1 MRLKKYFKNTFI
13 LHFTFSLFVLPT
25 SSWSQ
30 QTSFKIDEERIELQ
44 LKRLSLF
51 GMNDKGGNDR
61 VAFSDYD
68 LEARAYLTTYLTEL
82 GLDVTVDAAGNLL
95 ARKAGKN
102 PDLKPIAFGSHIDA
116 VPNGGHY
123 DGDVG
128 VIGAIEVL
136 ETLIENKIETAHPL
150 ELIIFSNEEGA
161 IFGSRAIAG
170 KIDLETLEGKTAS
183 GYTNGEGILRLGGN
197 PEKVMEVKRSQDE
210 LHAFLELHIEQG
222 NILHKNK
229 IDIGVV
235 EGIVGL
241 KWWDV
246 EITGKTNHAGTTPMN
261 DRQDAMLAA
270 AQFVLAVNEIIT
282 KTEGAQVGTVGR
294 IEAFPGAPNVI
305 PGKVILSLE
314 IRDLDAAKIILM
326 FKQIEAKAH
335 EIGKSTETS
344 FEFKPIDA
352 TAEPALTD
360 IRIQDIIRQNA
371 IDLNYSQKTMPSG
384 AGHDAQDMAVITPTG
399 MIFVPSVNGISH
411 APQEYSTPEAIAKG
425 ANVLLHSILDI
436 DKLEFRKN

>member
-1 MRLKKYFKNTFI
+1 MFKHIESIIYYLDFSISTFQLTMRQNFFLKNTFI
-13 LHFTFSLFVLPT
+13 LHFTFSLFVLPI

-170 KIDLETLEGKTAS
+170 KIDMETLEGK
-183 GYTNGEGILRLGGN
+183 N
-197 PEKVMEVKRSQDE
+197 
-210 LHAFLELHIEQG
+210 
-222 NILHKNK
+222 
-229 IDIGVV
+229 
-235 EGIVGL
+235 
-241 KWWDV
+241 
-246 EITGKTNHAGTTPMN
+246 
-261 DRQDAMLAA
+261 
-270 AQFVLAVNEIIT
+270 
-282 KTEGAQVGTVGR
+282 
-294 IEAFPGAPNVI
+294 
-305 PGKVILSLE
+305 
-314 IRDLDAAKIILM
+314 
-326 FKQIEAKAH
+326 
-335 EIGKSTETS
+335 
-344 FEFKPIDA
+344 
-352 TAEPALTD
+352 
-360 IRIQDIIRQNA
+360 
-371 IDLNYSQKTMPSG
+371 
-384 AGHDAQDMAVITPTG
+384 
-399 MIFVPSVNGISH
+399 
-411 APQEYSTPEAIAKG
+411 
-425 ANVLLHSILDI
+425 
-436 DKLEFRKN
+436 

>member
-1 MRLKKYFKNTFI
+1 
-13 LHFTFSLFVLPT
+13 V
-25 SSWSQ
+25 
-30 QTSFKIDEERIELQ
+30 
-44 LKRLSLF
+44 
-51 GMNDKGGNDR
+51 
-61 VAFSDYD
+61 
-68 LEARAYLTTYLTEL
+68 
-82 GLDVTVDAAGNLL
+82 
-95 ARKAGKN
+95 
-102 PDLKPIAFGSHIDA
+102 
-116 VPNGGHY
+116 
-123 DGDVG
+123 
-128 VIGAIEVL
+128 
-136 ETLIENKIETAHPL
+136 
-150 ELIIFSNEEGA
+150 
-161 IFGSRAIAG
+161 
-170 KIDLETLEGKTAS
+170 
-183 GYTNGEGILRLGGN
+183 
-197 PEKVMEVKRSQDE
+197 
-210 LHAFLELHIEQG
+210 
-222 NILHKNK
+222 LHKNK
-229 IDIGVV
+229 LDIGVV

-246 EITGKTNHAGTTPMN
+246 EITGLTNHAGTTPMN
-261 DRQDAMLAA
+261 DRKDAMIAA

>member
-13 LHFTFSLFVLPT
+13 LHFIFSLFVLPT

-170 KIDLETLEGKTAS
+170 KIDAETLEGKTAS
-183 GYTNGEGILRLGGN
+183 GYTNGEGVLRLGGN
-197 PEKVMEVKRSQDE
+197 PEKVMEVKRSQDD

-270 AQFVLAVNEIIT
+270 AQFVLAVNEIVT
-282 KTEGAQVGTVGR
+282 EMEGAQVGTVGR
-294 IEAFPGAPNVI
+294 INAFPGVPNVI
-305 PGKVILSLE
+305 PGKVVASLE
-314 IRDLDAAKIILM
+314 LRDLDAEKIELL
-326 FKQIEAKAH
+326 FNQISKKALA
-335 EIGKSTETS
+335 IGEETNTK
-344 FEFKPIDA
+344 FTFIPLDA
-352 TAEPALTD
+352 TAAPALTD
-360 IRIQDIIRQNA
+360 TRIQEIIRQNA
-371 IDLNYSQKTMPSG
+371 DQLGYTHKTMPSG

-411 APQEYSTPEAIAKG
+411 APDEYSSPEAIAKG
-425 ANVLLHSILDI
+425 VNVLLLSILSLDTT
-436 DKLEFRKN
+436 DFK

>member
-1 MRLKKYFKNTFI
+1 MSTRFLLKSPFILLCICFLGLQFSLAQNSLRVNSDRLEANLKK
-13 LHFTFSLFVLPT
+13 
-25 SSWSQ
+25 
-30 QTSFKIDEERIELQ
+30 
-44 LKRLSLF
+44 LSTF
-51 GMNDKGGNDR
+51 GMNEKGGNDR

-68 LEARAYLTTYLTEL
+68 IAARAHLTRYLENL
-82 GLDVTVDAAGNLL
+82 GLKVHTDAAGNLIAL
-95 ARKAGKN
+95 RHGTKKGA
-102 PDLKPIAFGSHIDA
+102 KPIAFGSHIDA
-116 VPNGGHY
+116 VPNGGHF
-123 DGDVG
+123 DGDIG
-128 VIGAIEVL
+128 VMGAIEAL
-136 ETLIENKIETAHPL
+136 ETLIENDIETQHPL
-150 ELIIFSNEEGA
+150 EFIIFSNEEGA
-161 IFGSRAIAG
+161 VFGSRALAG
-170 KIDLETLEGKTAS
+170 KIKKETLDVVTAS
-183 GYTNGEGILRLGGN
+183 GYTNGEGVARIGGDPN
-197 PEKVMEVKRSQDE
+197 KIMEVKRTSE
-210 LHAFLELHIEQG
+210 EVHAFLELQIEQG
-222 NILHKNK
+222 NILHKNGL
-229 IDIGVV
+229 DIGVV

-246 EITGKTNHAGTTPMN
+246 EITGFTNHAGTTPMN
-261 DRQDAMLAA
+261 DRKDALVAA
-270 AQFVLAVNEIIT
+270 AQFVLAVNDIVTSEP
-282 KTEGAQVGTVGR
+282 GAQVGTVGR
-294 IEAFPGAPNVI
+294 MEAFPGAPNVI

-411 APQEYSTPEAIAKG
+411 APQEYSTPEAITKG

>member
-1 MRLKKYFKNTFI
+1 MKINKIIWIAIVIFICCSNAHAQEETLEVNSNRLNAQLKK
-13 LHFTFSLFVLPT
+13 
-25 SSWSQ
+25 
-30 QTSFKIDEERIELQ
+30 
-44 LKRLSLF
+44 LSTF
-51 GMNDKGGNDR
+51 GMNSNGGNDR
-61 VAFSDYD
+61 VAFSDHD
-68 LEARAYLTTYLTEL
+68 IQARAYLTQYLEGL
-82 GLDVTVDAAGNLL
+82 GLDVFTDAAGNLI
-95 ARKAGKN
+95 AKREGKIKN
-102 PDLKPIAFGSHIDA
+102 LSPITFGSHIDA

-136 ETLIENKIETAHPL
+136 ETMIENEIVTRHPL
-150 ELIIFSNEEGA
+150 EMIIFSNEEGA
-161 IFGSRAIAG
+161 IFGSRAMAG
-170 KIDLETLEGKTAS
+170 KIDQATLEVKTAS
-183 GYTNGEGILRLGGN
+183 GYTNGEGILRVGGN
-197 PEKVMEVKRSQDE
+197 PDKIMEVKRSPED

-222 NILHKNK
+222 NVLHKNK
-229 IDIGVV
+229 LDIGVV

-246 EITGKTNHAGTTPMN
+246 EITGLTNHAGTTPMN
-261 DRQDAMLAA
+261 DRKDAMIAA

>member
-1 MRLKKYFKNTFI
+1 MKINKIIWIAIVIFINCSNSRAQEETLEVNSNRLNAQLKK
-13 LHFTFSLFVLPT
+13 
-25 SSWSQ
+25 
-30 QTSFKIDEERIELQ
+30 
-44 LKRLSLF
+44 LSTF
-51 GMNDKGGNDR
+51 GMNSNGGNDR
-61 VAFSDYD
+61 VAFSDHD
-68 LEARAYLTTYLTEL
+68 IQARAYLTQYLEGL
-82 GLDVTVDAAGNLL
+82 GLDVFTDAAGNLI
-95 ARKAGKN
+95 AKREGKIKN
-102 PDLKPIAFGSHIDA
+102 LSTITFGSHIDA

-136 ETLIENKIETAHPL
+136 ETMIENEIVTKHPL
-150 ELIIFSNEEGA
+150 EMIIFSNEEGA
-161 IFGSRAIAG
+161 IFGSRAMAG
-170 KIDLETLEGKTAS
+170 KIDQATLEVKTAS
-183 GYTNGEGILRLGGN
+183 GYTNGEGILRVGGN
-197 PEKVMEVKRSQDE
+197 PDKIMEVKRSPED

-222 NILHKNK
+222 NVLHKNK
-229 IDIGVV
+229 LDIGVV

-246 EITGKTNHAGTTPMN
+246 EITGLTNHAGTTPMN
-261 DRQDAMLAA
+261 DRKDAMIAA

-411 APQEYSTPEAIAKG
+411 APQEYSTPEAITKG